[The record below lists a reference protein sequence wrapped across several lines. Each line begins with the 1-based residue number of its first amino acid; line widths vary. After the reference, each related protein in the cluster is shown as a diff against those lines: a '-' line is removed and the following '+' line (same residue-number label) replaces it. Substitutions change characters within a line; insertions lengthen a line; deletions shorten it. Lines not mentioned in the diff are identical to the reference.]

1 MRKKLLAVVF
11 VALIL
16 VTNCL
21 SVFALGKKDNYQF
34 KVEPLPYSYD
44 ALEPYIS
51 KEIMTLHHDKHYQTY
66 VDNLNKA
73 LANYSEYQSYSL
85 EKLLQN
91 LDSLPKEISTAVR
104 NNGGGVYN
112 HKFFFEIMT
121 PNKSQPTEEL
131 KKAIEKDFGS
141 YDKFV
146 EEFKKAAK
154 DVFGSGWAWL
164 VLDNNG
170 KLSITTT
177 SNQDSPISENLTPII
192 GIDVW
197 EHAYYLQYK
206 NNRASYIDNWMNVI
220 NWDKASKIYSQ
231 KES

>member
-16 VTNCL
+16 VTNCM
-21 SVFALGKKDNYQF
+21 SVFALGEKDSYPFN
-34 KVEPLPYSYD
+34 VEPLEYAYD

-73 LANYSEYQSYSL
+73 LASYSEYQGYSL

-104 NNGGGVYN
+104 NNGGGAYN

-121 PNKSQPTEEL
+121 PNKTEPTGEL
-131 KKAIEKDFGS
+131 KKAIERDFGS

-146 EEFKKAAK
+146 EEFKKSAK

-164 VLDNNG
+164 VSDNNG

-206 NNRASYIDNWMNVI
+206 NNRAGYIDNWMNVI

-231 KES
+231 K